1 MARPVDPKSWKPKY
15 IQIVEDLRDRI
26 TSGEYQPDA
35 HLESEAD
42 LGHIYQVSSLT
53 ARRALHVLEAE
64 RLISREQGVRARV
77 RLMGERAIVQVQPG
91 DRITIRVA
99 TTDERRTLGL
109 GAGVPVAVITKPDG
123 AVSVVPAYDVEFVV
137 TDQGDD

>member
-26 TSGEYQPDA
+26 QSGEYRPDA

-42 LGHIYQVSSLT
+42 LGHIYEVSSLT
-53 ARRALHVLEAE
+53 ARRALAVLETE

-77 RLMGERAIVQVQPG
+77 RRMGERAIVQVQPG
-91 DRITIRVA
+91 DRITVRAA
-99 TTDERRTLGL
+99 TTDERRDLGL
-109 GAGVPVAVITKPDG
+109 GAGVPVAVITRPDG
-123 AVSVVPAYDVEFVV
+123 RVSVVSAYDVELVV
-137 TDQGDD
+137 GGDDPS